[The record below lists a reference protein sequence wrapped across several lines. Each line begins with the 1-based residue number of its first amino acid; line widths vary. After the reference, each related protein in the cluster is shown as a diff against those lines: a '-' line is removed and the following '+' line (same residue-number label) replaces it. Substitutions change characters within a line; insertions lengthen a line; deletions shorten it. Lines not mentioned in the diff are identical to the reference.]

1 MLITVQALSS
11 VMVSK
16 KISFKYTGGEYTQN
30 FNIRVTNL
38 PWTWECDADWL
49 AITTGAMSL
58 TVKVAQTYDFATR
71 NATIRVFDKFRNELD
86 LEVEQ
91 TGYMDLSVEC
101 PTSIVL
107 TESYYNDNKTYDV
120 YVTVYGGPT
129 QEVSCKKIEPYL
141 DKVWDNSDMY
151 NDFIV
156 RIPKELSGSFTVKHS
171 DWKKFKTFC
180 EESGIEYP
188 KSEVE
193 KKISITQVST
203 KDTIGEL
210 VLEYNGEKFTN
221 WDDMVTIEVGSNET
235 VEIKVVSAKFVA
247 VVSRTKCITSQDKD
261 VKITSAPM
269 WLDANIVGNK
279 IMLKCNESNPF
290 ADRYGMLIIEN
301 LRNFNQ
307 KITIMVKQKS
317 GT

>member
-1 MLITVQALSS
+1 MLITVQVLNL
-11 VMVSK
+11 VMASK
-16 KISFKYTGGEYTQN
+16 KITFKYSGGEYTQN
-30 FNIRVTNL
+30 FSIRGTNL
-38 PWTWECDADWL
+38 PWTWECDTDWL

-91 TGYMDLSVEC
+91 TGYTDLSVEC

-107 TESYYNDNKTYDV
+107 DEGYYNDNKTYDV

-156 RIPKELSGSFTVKHS
+156 RIPKELGGNFIVKHS

-180 EESGIEYP
+180 EENNIEYP
-188 KSEVE
+188 KSKME

-221 WDDMVTIEVGSNET
+221 WDEQMTIDVSSKET
-235 VEIKVVSAKFVA
+235 GEIKVVSAKFVA
-247 VVSRTKCITSQDKD
+247 VVSRTECITNQDKD
-261 VKITSAPM
+261 VKITSCPN
-269 WLDANIVGNK
+269 WLNANIVGNR
-279 IMLKCNESNPF
+279 ITLKCNEPNPF

-317 GT
+317 GC